1 MNEEWIDKFLET
13 LAEDEGTEGRKVA
26 LEGGKG
32 TRGYGITTISEGL
45 KKVLNFSNL
54 NADEMS
60 DKDLAKQI
68 VLYNIDKMKADIG
81 EETWNNLP
89 NSMKIVASDQYYNSG
104 KLFDGFKG
112 DLVNGNYEN
121 ALKNTLDI
129 ISANDP
135 VTGKNGVMTGLVNR
149 RVRNY
154 NTAAEE
160 LGLSQITDFSTGASI
175 VDGKKTAVTY
185 SYDNGDPFIVNT
197 SSAMHSASLKKTDKI
212 TSYMSSEAQSAFDLV
227 QESLSGTA
235 DDSVNNIVKTV
246 SDTVE
251 QVIKTPTDTSD
262 LSQDDDLLG
271 EKFDELKDP
280 KWDSIQAF
288 RNNEEQFIL
297 NNADEI
303 TKRINKDNKRI
314 EETNYLEG
322 HENPQFLDPLGS
334 IPNPISE
341 QEQFN
346 LDKKNKEI
354 NDAIADNTS
363 YGQIANASIDQE
375 WMTSW
380 LTKYGNGQ
388 DFKPNYNFEINDIVP
403 DKETWDELKKGVNP
417 EFLDAFEM
425 TDSLPVLRRT
435 KAKILDVQEKTAII
449 NAKGVAT
456 GVTARLLAAILDPS
470 AWTLAIATDGIMA
483 PAIIM
488 NKATRLT
495 RIVRGG
501 LAAGSTNAMIEMTLA
516 SQNPTLGAREVLIAA
531 GAGFVLGSALR
542 SFKGTN
548 RIDDDEAAM
557 AKAVDD
563 FVKVKEGQD
572 VVESGLELTTKG
584 KKRYEQLNR
593 TEQDNYDKIADDY
606 NLTIVERTT
615 QRIDGNI
622 EIKMPNGKDEYI
634 ITKDGKVYKCK

>member
-403 DKETWDELKKGVNP
+403 DKETWDELKKDINP
-417 EFLDAFEM
+417 EFWDAFEM

-456 GVTARLLAAILDPS
+456 GVTARLLAAILDPA

>member
-135 VTGKNGVMTGLVNR
+135 VTGENGVMTGLVNR

-303 TKRINKDNKRI
+303 RKRINKDNKRI

-403 DKETWDELKKGVNP
+403 DKETWDELRKDINP
-417 EFLDAFEM
+417 EFWDAFEM

-449 NAKGVAT
+449 NSKGIAV
-456 GVTARLLAAILDPS
+456 GVTARLLAAILDPA

-488 NKATRLT
+488 NKASRLT

-501 LAAGSTNAMIEMTLA
+501 LAAGSTNAAIEMTLA
-516 SQNPTLGAREVLIAA
+516 SQNPTLGVREVLIAA
-531 GAGFVLGSALR
+531 GAGFVLGGTLR
-542 SFKGTN
+542 SLRATN
-548 RIDDDEAAM
+548 RIDDDEAALT
-557 AKAVDD
+557 KAVDD

-572 VVESGLELTTKG
+572 VVESGLEFTTKG

>member
-1 MNEEWIDKFLET
+1 MNEEWINKFLEI

-32 TRGYGITTISEGL
+32 TRGFGITHISDGL
-45 KKVLNFSNL
+45 KKFLNFSNL
-54 NADEMS
+54 NADEMA

-68 VLYNIDKMKADIG
+68 VLYNIDKMKSDIG
-81 EETWNNLP
+81 EENWNKLP
-89 NSMKIVASDQYYNSG
+89 DSMKIVASDQYYNSG
-104 KLFDGFKG
+104 KLFNGFKS
-112 DLVNGNYEN
+112 DLINGNYEN

-135 VTGKNGVMTGLVNR
+135 TTNQNGVMTGLINR

-154 NTAAEE
+154 NTAAQD
-160 LGLSQITDFSTGASI
+160 LGLSQITDFSTGDSI

-185 SYDNGDPFIVNT
+185 SYDNGDPFVVNT
-197 SSAMHSASLKKTDKI
+197 SAAMHSASLKKTDRI
-212 TSYMSSEAQSAFDLV
+212 TSYMSSEAQKAFDIV
-227 QESLSGTA
+227 QESLSGTS
-235 DDSVNNIVKTV
+235 DDTVNNIVDTV

-251 QVIKTPTDTSD
+251 QVTKTPIETFD

-303 TKRINKDNKRI
+303 RKKIAKQNKEI

-322 HENPQFLDPLGS
+322 HENPQFLEPLGS
-334 IPNPISE
+334 IPQPLSE
-341 QEQFN
+341 QKQFN

-363 YGQIANASIDQE
+363 YGQIAGAAIDQE

-380 LTKYGNGQ
+380 LTKYGNGE
-388 DFKPNYNFEINDIVP
+388 DLKPNYNFEINDIVP
-403 DKETWDELKKGVNP
+403 DKETWDELKKDVNP
-417 EFLDAFEM
+417 DFLDAFEI

-449 NAKGVAT
+449 NAKGMVT
-456 GVTARLLAAILDPS
+456 GVTARLLAAILDPA

-488 NKATRLT
+488 NKASRLT

-501 LAAGSTNAMIEMTLA
+501 LAAGSTNAAIEMTLA
-516 SQNPTLGAREVLIAA
+516 SQNPTLGVREVLIAA
-531 GAGFVLGSALR
+531 GAGFVLGGTLR
-542 SFKGTN
+542 SLRATN

-557 AKAVDD
+557 IKAVDD

-572 VVESGLELTTKG
+572 VVESGLEFTTKG
-584 KKRYEQLNR
+584 NKRYEQINR
-593 TEQDNYDKIADDY
+593 TEQDNFDRIANEYD
-606 NLTIVERTT
+606 LTIAERTT
-615 QRIDGNI
+615 LRADGNI
-622 EIKMPNGKDEYI
+622 EIRMPNGKDEYI
-634 ITKDGKVYKCK
+634 VTKDGKVYKCK

>member
-45 KKVLNFSNL
+45 KKVLNFNNL

-135 VTGKNGVMTGLVNR
+135 VTGENGVMTGLVNR

-363 YGQIANASIDQE
+363 YGQIAGGAIDQE
-375 WMTSW
+375 WMTAW
-380 LTKYGNGQ
+380 LTKYGNGK
-388 DFKPNYNFEINDIVP
+388 DLNPNYNFEINDIVP
-403 DKETWDELKKGVNP
+403 DKETWDELRKDINP
-417 EFLDAFEM
+417 EFWDAFEM

-449 NAKGVAT
+449 NSKGIAV
-456 GVTARLLAAILDPS
+456 GVTARLLAAILDPA

-488 NKATRLT
+488 NKASRLT

-501 LAAGSTNAMIEMTLA
+501 LAAGSTNAAIEMTLA
-516 SQNPTLGAREVLIAA
+516 SQNPTLGVREVLIAA
-531 GAGFVLGSALR
+531 GAGFVLGGTLR
-542 SFKGTN
+542 SLRATN

-557 AKAVDD
+557 IKAVDD

-572 VVESGLELTTKG
+572 VVESGLEFTTKG
-584 KKRYEQLNR
+584 NKRYEQINR
-593 TEQDNYDKIADDY
+593 TEQDNFDRIANEYD
-606 NLTIVERTT
+606 LTIAERTT

-622 EIKMPNGKDEYI
+622 EIRMPNGKDEYI
-634 ITKDGKVYKCK
+634 VTKDGKVYKCK

>member
-1 MNEEWIDKFLET
+1 MNEEWIDSFLEI

-32 TRGYGITTISEGL
+32 TRGYGITHISDGL
-45 KKVLNFSNL
+45 KKFLNFSQL

-60 DKDLAKQI
+60 DKDLARQI

-81 EETWNNLP
+81 EDTWNNLP
-89 NSMKIVASDQYYNSG
+89 NSMKVVASDQYYNSG
-104 KLFDGFKG
+104 KLFNGFKS
-112 DLVNGNYEN
+112 DLINGNYES

-135 VTGKNGVMTGLVNR
+135 TTGENGVMTGLVNR
-149 RVRNY
+149 RIRNY
-154 NTAAEE
+154 NTAAQD
-160 LGLSQITDFSTGASI
+160 LGFSQITDFSTGDSI

-185 SYDNGDPFIVNT
+185 SYDNGEPFVVNT

-212 TSYMSSEAQSAFDLV
+212 TSYMSSEAQKAFDIV

-235 DDSVNNIVKTV
+235 DDAVDNVVN
-246 SDTVE
+246 TVE
-251 QVIKTPTDTSD
+251 EITKTPIETFD

-303 TKRINKDNKRI
+303 KKKIDKQNKEI

-322 HENPQFLDPLGS
+322 HENPQFLEPLGS
-334 IPNPISE
+334 IPQPLSE

-354 NDAIADNTS
+354 KDAIADNTS
-363 YGQIANASIDQE
+363 YGQIAVGAIDQE

-380 LTKYGNGQ
+380 LTKYGNGE
-388 DFKPNYNFEINDIVP
+388 DLKPNYNFEINDIVP

-417 EFLDAFEM
+417 EFFDAFEI

-449 NAKGVAT
+449 NAKGMVT
-456 GVTARLLAAILDPS
+456 GVTARLLAAILDPA
-470 AWTLAIATDGIMA
+470 AWTLAIATDGVMA

-488 NKATRLT
+488 NKASRLT

-516 SQNPTLGAREVLIAA
+516 SQNPTLGVREVLIAA
-531 GAGFVLGSALR
+531 GAGFVLGGTLR
-542 SFKGTN
+542 SLRATN

-557 AKAVDD
+557 IKAVDD

-572 VVESGLELTTKG
+572 VVESGLEFTTKG
-584 KKRYEQLNR
+584 NKRYEKLNR
-593 TEQDNYDKIADDY
+593 TEQDNFDKIANEY
-606 NLTIVERTT
+606 ELTLVERTT
-615 QRIDGNI
+615 LRADGNI
-622 EIKMPNGKDEYI
+622 EIRMPNGKDEYI

>member
-45 KKVLNFSNL
+45 KKVLIFSNL

-135 VTGKNGVMTGLVNR
+135 VTGENGVMTGLVNR

-354 NDAIADNTS
+354 NDAIAANTS
-363 YGQIANASIDQE
+363 YGQIAGGAIDQE

-380 LTKYGNGQ
+380 LTKYGNGK
-388 DFKPNYNFEINDIVP
+388 DLNPNYNFEINDIVP
-403 DKETWDELKKGVNP
+403 DKETWDELRKDINP
-417 EFLDAFEM
+417 EFWDAFEM

-456 GVTARLLAAILDPS
+456 GVTARLLAAILDPA

-488 NKATRLT
+488 NKASRLT

-501 LAAGSTNAMIEMTLA
+501 LAAGSTNAAIEMTLA
-516 SQNPTLGAREVLIAA
+516 SQNPTLGVREVLIAA
-531 GAGFVLGSALR
+531 GAGFVLGGTLR
-542 SFKGTN
+542 SLRATN
-548 RIDDDEAAM
+548 RIDDDEAALT
-557 AKAVDD
+557 KAVDD

-572 VVESGLELTTKG
+572 VVESGLEFTTKG

>member
-1 MNEEWIDKFLET
+1 
-13 LAEDEGTEGRKVA
+13 
-26 LEGGKG
+26 
-32 TRGYGITTISEGL
+32 
-45 KKVLNFSNL
+45 
-54 NADEMS
+54 
-60 DKDLAKQI
+60 
-68 VLYNIDKMKADIG
+68 
-81 EETWNNLP
+81 
-89 NSMKIVASDQYYNSG
+89 
-104 KLFDGFKG
+104 
-112 DLVNGNYEN
+112 
-121 ALKNTLDI
+121 
-129 ISANDP
+129 
-135 VTGKNGVMTGLVNR
+135 
-149 RVRNY
+149 
-154 NTAAEE
+154 
-160 LGLSQITDFSTGASI
+160 
-175 VDGKKTAVTY
+175 
-185 SYDNGDPFIVNT
+185 
-197 SSAMHSASLKKTDKI
+197 
-212 TSYMSSEAQSAFDLV
+212 
-227 QESLSGTA
+227 
-235 DDSVNNIVKTV
+235 
-246 SDTVE
+246 
-251 QVIKTPTDTSD
+251 
-262 LSQDDDLLG
+262 
-271 EKFDELKDP
+271 
-280 KWDSIQAF
+280 
-288 RNNEEQFIL
+288 
-297 NNADEI
+297 
-303 TKRINKDNKRI
+303 
-314 EETNYLEG
+314 
-322 HENPQFLDPLGS
+322 
-334 IPNPISE
+334 
-341 QEQFN
+341 
-346 LDKKNKEI
+346 
-354 NDAIADNTS
+354 
-363 YGQIANASIDQE
+363 
-375 WMTSW
+375 MTSW

-470 AWTLAIATDGIMA
+470 AWILAIATDGIMA

>member
-135 VTGKNGVMTGLVNR
+135 VTGENGVMTGLVNR

-363 YGQIANASIDQE
+363 YGQIAGGAIDQE

>member
-45 KKVLNFSNL
+45 KKVLIFSNL

-135 VTGKNGVMTGLVNR
+135 VTGENGVMTGLVNR

-456 GVTARLLAAILDPS
+456 GVTARLLAAILDPA

-572 VVESGLELTTKG
+572 VVESGLEFTTKG

>member
-135 VTGKNGVMTGLVNR
+135 VTGENGVMTGLVNR

>member
-1 MNEEWIDKFLET
+1 MNEEWIDKFLEI
-13 LAEDEGTEGRKVA
+13 LAEDEGTKGRKVA

-32 TRGYGITTISEGL
+32 TRGYGITHISDGL
-45 KKVLNFSNL
+45 KKFLNFSQL

-81 EETWNNLP
+81 EDTWNNLP

-104 KLFDGFKG
+104 KLFNGFKS
-112 DLVNGNYEN
+112 DLINGNYES

-135 VTGKNGVMTGLVNR
+135 TTNENGVMTGLINR

-154 NTAAEE
+154 NTAAQD
-160 LGLSQITDFSTGASI
+160 LGLSQITDFTTGDSL

-185 SYDNGDPFIVNT
+185 SYDNGDPFVVNT
-197 SSAMHSASLKKTDKI
+197 SAAMHSASLKKTDRI
-212 TSYMSSEAQSAFDLV
+212 TSYMSSEAQKAFDIV
-227 QESLSGTA
+227 QESLSGTS
-235 DDSVNNIVKTV
+235 DDTVNNIVDTV

-251 QVIKTPTDTSD
+251 QVTKQPLETFD
-262 LSQDDDLLG
+262 LSQDDNLL
-271 EKFDELKDP
+271 DETLEGLIDP

-303 TKRINKDNKRI
+303 KKKIDKQNKEI

-322 HENPQFLDPLGS
+322 HENPQFLEPLGS
-334 IPNPISE
+334 IPQPLSE
-341 QEQFN
+341 QKQFN

-363 YGQIANASIDQE
+363 YGQIAGAAIDQE

-380 LTKYGNGQ
+380 LTKYGNGE
-388 DFKPNYNFEINDIVP
+388 DLKPNYNFEINDIVP
-403 DKETWDELKKGVNP
+403 DKETWDELKKDVNP
-417 EFLDAFEM
+417 EFLDAFEI

-449 NAKGVAT
+449 NAKGMVT
-456 GVTARLLAAILDPS
+456 GVTARLLAAILDPA

-488 NKATRLT
+488 NKASRLT

-516 SQNPTLGAREVLIAA
+516 SQNPTLGVREVLIAA
-531 GAGFVLGSALR
+531 GAGFVLGGTLR
-542 SFKGTN
+542 SLRATN

-557 AKAVDD
+557 IKAVDD

-572 VVESGLELTTKG
+572 VVESGLEFTTKG
-584 KKRYEQLNR
+584 NKRYEQLNR
-593 TEQDNYDKIADDY
+593 TEQDNFDRIANEYD
-606 NLTIVERTT
+606 LTLVERTT
-615 QRIDGNI
+615 LRADGNI
-622 EIKMPNGKDEYI
+622 EIRMPNGKDEYI
-634 ITKDGKVYKCK
+634 VTKDGKVYKCK